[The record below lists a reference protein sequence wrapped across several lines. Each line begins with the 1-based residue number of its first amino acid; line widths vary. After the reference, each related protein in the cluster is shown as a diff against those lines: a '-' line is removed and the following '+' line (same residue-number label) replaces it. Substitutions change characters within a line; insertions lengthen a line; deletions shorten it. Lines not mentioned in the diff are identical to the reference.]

1 MNNDEELQKSIEA
14 GRTFPGDD
22 LDAKAYQEVFAR
34 LRKEPD
40 NYLGVGFAEKVI
52 VRIQQQQQKSTSRD
66 FYWLAAGVFMLII
79 AMIVAV
85 FFSGFKPGLG
95 FLKGISAYAGVFV
108 FGIAFI
114 LLLNRFDKKL
124 LSKAGI
130 NQP

>member
-1 MNNDEELQKSIEA
+1 MNNDEELQWNVEA
-14 GRTFPGDD
+14 GKTFPGDD

-40 NYLGVGFAEKVI
+40 TNLGAGFAEKVI
-52 VRIQQQQQKSTSRD
+52 MRIQDQQQKSSLGD
-66 FYWLAAGVFMLII
+66 FYWLAGGVFLLVV

-114 LLLNRFDKKL
+114 LFLNRLDKKIIAN
-124 LSKAGI
+124 AGVD
-130 NQP
+130 QS